1 MHSSVN
7 ATCMP
12 VDEFQVH
19 VENTVHVGLQKLF
32 ESVQPTQDITLVSS
46 RVAAQWG
53 QSHLMGR
60 RCLFSLGWPPF

>member
-1 MHSSVN
+1 MHSNGNV
-7 ATCMP
+7 TCML

-46 RVAAQWG
+46 RVGAQRG
-53 QSHLMGR
+53 
-60 RCLFSLGWPPF
+60 

>member
-1 MHSSVN
+1 MHSNGN

-46 RVAAQWG
+46 RVGAQRG
-53 QSHLMGR
+53 
-60 RCLFSLGWPPF
+60 